1 MRSGSFIQTLYFHVF
16 AAVKSEGSESLLTKR
31 IKVEEEKTANET
43 KNYVLIRM
51 TWGIIFAYLK
61 PAYMRKHTHKIA

>member
-16 AAVKSEGSESLLTKR
+16 TAVKSEGSEGLLTKR
-31 IKVEEEKTANET
+31 MKVEEEKTANET

-51 TWGIIFAYLK
+51 T
-61 PAYMRKHTHKIA
+61 